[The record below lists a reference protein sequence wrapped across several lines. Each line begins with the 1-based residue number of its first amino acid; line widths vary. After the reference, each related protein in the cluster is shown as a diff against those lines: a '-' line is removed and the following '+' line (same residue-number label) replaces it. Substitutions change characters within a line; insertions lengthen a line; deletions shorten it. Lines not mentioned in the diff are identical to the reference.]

1 MTQKSLLM
9 MTPSQDIIELG
20 AYRAKQLTNLTKSMC
35 CGQAQID
42 NLLDGEGR
50 LYSMKTDIGRKKI
63 IFCLNSIGAFRG

>member
-1 MTQKSLLM
+1 M

-50 LYSMKTDIGRKKI
+50 LYSMKTDIGRKKFI
-63 IFCLNSIGAFRG
+63 VYLNLVSAFR

>member
-20 AYRAKQLTNLTKSMC
+20 AYKAKQLTNLTKSMC
-35 CGQAQID
+35 CGRVQID

-50 LYSMKTDIGRKKI
+50 L
-63 IFCLNSIGAFRG
+63 

>member
-50 LYSMKTDIGRKKI
+50 LYSMKTDIGRKEFI
-63 IFCLNSIGAFRG
+63 VYLNLVSAFR